1 MQKILSEISVGELFD
16 KLSILEIKKKKIKD
30 SNKKKFI
37 LYEYKLLINK
47 KKKIKIK
54 KEISLL
60 YKKLLRINLK
70 LWNIEDKIRKLEKNK
85 NFGKKFINLARKV
98 YKYNDKRSEIKNLI
112 NTTQKSKIV
121 EIKSYSKYN

>member
-85 NFGKKFINLARKV
+85 NFGKEFINLARKV